1 MIKGIRILIILFL
14 ILILLFGSACGESES
29 RRIRKLEL
37 PSVNLS
43 QVQDGIYT
51 GQVEH
56 HDNLYIA
63 EVTVE
68 NHNIISI
75 KILSCE
81 GDKYD
86 QEAMAV
92 LDRVIKKQNISVD
105 AVTGA
110 TKSSKLYLISIYN
123 ALTGEEIDF

>member
-1 MIKGIRILIILFL
+1 MSARKEEMEKGIRIFIILFL
-14 ILILLFGSACGESES
+14 ILILLSVSACGESES

-43 QVQDGIYT
+43 QIQDGIYT

-56 HDNLYIA
+56 HGNLYMA

-75 KILSCE
+75 KSWDL
-81 GDKYD
+81 
-86 QEAMAV
+86 
-92 LDRVIKKQNISVD
+92 N
-105 AVTGA
+105 
-110 TKSSKLYLISIYN
+110 
-123 ALTGEEIDF
+123 